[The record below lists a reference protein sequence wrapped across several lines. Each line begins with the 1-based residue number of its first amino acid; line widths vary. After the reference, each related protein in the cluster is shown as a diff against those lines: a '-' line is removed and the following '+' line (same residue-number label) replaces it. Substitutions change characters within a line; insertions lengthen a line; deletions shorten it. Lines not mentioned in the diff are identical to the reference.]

1 MYKYI
6 DYLIINSIAS
16 IQNIEIREVQKM
28 PTPPAPFA
36 IDKCYGSKSSVY
48 GTQNKIRGANE

>member
-1 MYKYI
+1 
-6 DYLIINSIAS
+6 
-16 IQNIEIREVQKM
+16 M

-36 IDKCYGSKSSVY
+36 IDKCHGSKLSMY

>member
-1 MYKYI
+1 MR
-6 DYLIINSIAS
+6 SS
-16 IQNIEIREVQKM
+16 KM

-48 GTQNKIRGANE
+48 GTRNKIRGVTI

>member
-1 MYKYI
+1 MR
-6 DYLIINSIAS
+6 SS
-16 IQNIEIREVQKM
+16 KM

-48 GTQNKIRGANE
+48 GTRNKIRGANE

>member
-1 MYKYI
+1 MK
-6 DYLIINSIAS
+6 SS
-16 IQNIEIREVQKM
+16 KM

-48 GTQNKIRGANE
+48 RTRNKIRGANE